1 MRLVVVSYRV
11 GLQTKQ
17 LQAGGLASAL
27 RAAMRHSG
35 GLWLGS
41 SGQPSDDLPGE
52 RAHGERG
59 LNLVGRGK
67 TQYAIISLTTSEH
80 RRFYS
85 NFANGVLW
93 PLFHYRPGLIEYA
106 RENFDAYDKVNRLF
120 AQLLRPLL
128 TERDVIWVHDY
139 HFIPLAA
146 RLRDLGVDGRIG
158 FFLHTPLP
166 PPGLLEILPV
176 HDQLM
181 RSLHSYDLIGFQTQ
195 RDVLHFRDYLTARA
209 IKTRS
214 QGSGLSKISRQR
226 TRFGAFPISIEAQ
239 HWAALAVAGQ
249 TSIESKRLD
258 DSLDS
263 RQLLLGVD
271 RLDYSKGLPQRLEAF
286 RGLLQQHPEHRNQVT
301 LLQISVPTRSEVSQ
315 YRALRRQVEA
325 LLGAINSE
333 FSEFDWLP
341 LRHLYR
347 SFPQKTLAAFYRRAR
362 VALVTPQRDG
372 MNLVAKEF
380 VAAQDPDDPGVL
392 ILSCFA
398 GAAQE
403 LTSALIVNPFDGN
416 AVIRAMHLALTMS
429 EQERRQRWQAMM
441 KVLSSNTLSHWRD
454 TFLEV
459 LTRD

>member
-1 MRLVVVSYRV
+1 MRLVVVSYRG
-11 GLQTKQ
+11 GLPQTKQ
-17 LQAGGLASAL
+17 IQAGGLASA
-27 RAAMRHSG
+27 MRETMRQTG

-41 SGQPSDDLPGE
+41 SGQASDLAVGE
-52 RAHGERG
+52 RAGERD
-59 LNLVGRGK
+59 LKLVRRGK
-67 TQYAIISLTTSEH
+67 TQYATVSLTPSEQ
-80 RRFYS
+80 RQFYG

-93 PLFHYRPGLIEYA
+93 PLFHYRPGLVEYA
-106 RENFDAYDKVNRLF
+106 RENFDTYDRVNRLF
-120 AQLLRPLL
+120 AQLLQPLL
-128 TERDVIWVHDY
+128 TEHDVIWVHDY
-139 HFIPLAA
+139 HFISLAA
-146 RLRDLGVDGRIG
+146 KLRELGVDGRIG

-181 RSLHSYDLIGFQTQ
+181 RSLYSYDLIGFQTQ
-195 RDVLHFRDYLTARA
+195 KDVLHFRDYLTARS

-214 QGSGLSKISRQR
+214 QGSGLHKISGHRA
-226 TRFGAFPISIEAQ
+226 RFGAFPISIEAQ
-239 HWAALAVAGQ
+239 HWAAMAVAGQ
-249 TSIESKRLD
+249 TSAETKRLD
-258 DSLDS
+258 DSLRS
-263 RQLLLGVD
+263 RQLLIGVD
-271 RLDYSKGLPQRLEAF
+271 RLDYSKGLPQRFEAF
-286 RGLLQQHPEHRNQVT
+286 RGLLQQHPDHRNQVT
-301 LLQISVPTRSEVSQ
+301 LLQISVPTRSEVAQ
-315 YRALRRQVEA
+315 YRVLRRQVEA
-325 LLGAINSE
+325 LVGAINSE

-416 AVIRAMHLALTMS
+416 AVTRAMHLALTMNQ
-429 EQERRQRWQAMM
+429 QERRQRWQAMM
-441 KVLSSNTLSHWRD
+441 EVLFCNTLSHWRD
-454 TFLEV
+454 TFLGA
-459 LTRD
+459 LTQD